1 MNFMYKPSPYR
12 QIKSV
17 FNEYPICRDDHL
29 IDFGCEKGR
38 VLIMASEYGCKNLYG
53 IDISNYSF
61 LLAIAD
67 KSKQIDLLKLCNA
80 LLYNDGIIVFDIF
93 QTWIDIIEKKEKDQ
107 CTRFRLGNRELY
119 IVYTKHLIDQ
129 NQQLHRFDF
138 THESVG
144 KDKVNYMYW

>member
-1 MNFMYKPSPYR
+1 
-12 QIKSV
+12 
-17 FNEYPICRDDHL
+17 
-29 IDFGCEKGR
+29 
-38 VLIMASEYGCKNLYG
+38 MASEYGCKNLYG